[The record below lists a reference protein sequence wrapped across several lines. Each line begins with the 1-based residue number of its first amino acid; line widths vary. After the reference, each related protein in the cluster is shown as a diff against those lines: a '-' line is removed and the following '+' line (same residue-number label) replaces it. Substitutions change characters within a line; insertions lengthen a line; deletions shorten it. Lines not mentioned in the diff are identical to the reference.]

1 MNVQTDQFRFK
12 NRRNELTSRAV
23 QFKID
28 VDAVK
33 DELTYISVHLN
44 QDKRDIDELTHRS
57 VHRLQITGIQMNLL
71 TDQFIDYR

>member
-1 MNVQTDQFRFK
+1 LIALGSSV
-12 NRRNELTSRAV
+12 
-23 QFKID
+23 D

-44 QDKRDIDELTHRS
+44 QDKRDIDEFTHRS